1 MTFSFG
7 PFTLDAASY
16 RLRRGTEEV
25 PLSPKLLDLL
35 LHLIKRPGTLVTKE
49 ELFEAI
55 WPDVNVTENALTRAI
70 SEVRQALGD
79 DPGSPAYIQTVARRG
94 YRFIGTVTTDAVVEP
109 AAGAGAPPQPSHAAA
124 AGRPRETPSLEAS
137 RQSMEGRLQIESLSA
152 ASVPAAIEHFERA
165 IAADPQYAM
174 AHVGLAHA
182 RFWRYELTREH
193 NEPDTALLAAAI
205 GDARRAIELDQHL
218 AEAHATLAFLL
229 VSAAR
234 FAEAQRAA
242 ARAVELEPGYWGH
255 YFRLGHA
262 SWAEARLQALG
273 SALER
278 YPDFAFAHFEIAMVW
293 IARSRLEQAEAVLRE
308 GLVVFE
314 RQVGR
319 RERFPANG
327 LHWMLGL
334 VRLARSD
341 AEEAARHLQAEIA
354 TGGDRLYAREFEI
367 ASLNALGALALGAGA
382 RDTAAGRYRAAL
394 AIDAQHART
403 RVGLALA
410 TGDAGDL
417 ARAREAVERLARGPR
432 LQETTLLRAMLL
444 AHAGQ
449 PAEGLER
456 LSRLVRDAPAGLTG
470 WTIPIEPLLAPIR
483 SLPAYR
489 ELAMVL
495 AARAGEAAG
504 RVSV

>member
-35 LHLIKRPGTLVTKE
+35 LHLLKRPGTLVTKE

-94 YRFIGTVTTDAVVEP
+94 YRFIGSVTTDAGVEP
-109 AAGAGAPPQPSHAAA
+109 AAGAGAPPQPSHAAS
-124 AGRPRETPSLEAS
+124 GRPRETPSLEAY

-262 SWAEARLQALG
+262 SWGEARLQALG
-273 SALER
+273 SALEL

-327 LHWMLGL
+327 LHWMLAL

-341 AEEAARHLQAEIA
+341 AEEAARHLQAEMA

-367 ASLNALGALALGAGA
+367 ASLNALGALALGTGA
-382 RDTAAGRYRAAL
+382 RDTAVGRYRAAL
-394 AIDAQHART
+394 AIDPHHART

-410 TGDAGDL
+410 TGDADDL
-417 ARAREAVERLARGPR
+417 AHAREAVERLARGPR

-444 AHAGQ
+444 AHLGQ
-449 PAEGLER
+449 PAEGLEQ
-456 LSRLVRDAPAGLTG
+456 LSRMVRDAPAGLTG
-470 WTIPIEPLLAPIR
+470 WTIPIEPLLAPVR
-483 SLPAYR
+483 ALPAYR
-489 ELAMVL
+489 ELAMLL
-495 AARAGEAAG
+495 AARAGETAG